1 MGIPYVFDEIKSVRS
16 KSDLSKSDYDTVYN
30 KAWIIYKESLID
42 TGFLNKNNQAI
53 SLGLKYC
60 RKDIQQFLKNKV
72 SIQ

>member
-42 TGFLNKNNQAI
+42 TGFLNKNNKAVEIPQP
-53 SLGLKYC
+53 
-60 RKDIQQFLKNKV
+60 V
-72 SIQ
+72 